1 MFRFLIV
8 VSLVFTLGAADMTFC
23 DTITNNVMQKSQEYT
38 LKREVSEKLKRKIN
52 FDQITKILLGDK
64 EIAINIENI
73 VLDIRQKIDKVE
85 FEVIEP
91 SKDPFIYLSTKAW
104 SVNLCDKSGR
114 ELRFIYLF
122 PSNIIRYDVDNKY
135 IDITINESTRKAF
148 KEYIAY

>member
-1 MFRFLIV
+1 MFRFFIV
-8 VSLVFTLGAADMTFC
+8 VSLVFTLGAADMTLH
-23 DTITNNVMQKSQEYT
+23 DAITNNVMQKFQEYT
-38 LKREVSEKLKRKIN
+38 LKREAADKLKRKIN
-52 FDQITKILLGDK
+52 FDQIIKILLGDK
-64 EIAINIENI
+64 EITTNIENI
-73 VLDIRQKIDKVE
+73 ALDIRQKLDKVE

-91 SKDPFIYLSTKAW
+91 SEDPFMYLSTKAW

-148 KEYIAY
+148 EEYKAY